1 MAPAPAPWQTGG
13 MRRLRALGFVLVLI
27 PLGGWEPL
35 WQNDADVD
43 AGNRA
48 YAEGRYDDAL
58 AAYQRARDNG
68 VDSAGLAYD
77 EGTATMAKGDQL
89 ADITARDKVLE
100 EAWTQLGKA
109 THAKDKSLAARAH
122 YNRGNIRMKQKK
134 LDEAVDAYK
143 DALRADPTLESA
155 RQNLELAL
163 RQREKQRQQQQQ
175 QQGKQQGQGQGQQQ
189 QPQQGQG
196 QGQQQQP
203 QQGQGQPQ
211 PQQGQ
216 GQGQPQQQP
225 QQGQGQGQPQP
236 PGQQPPGQQP
246 PGQQGQQPQGQGQP
260 PRRMPQAQWPQD
272 DTEGDTPDLPQ
283 DQKLDQLEN
292 MSRQLRRSRVRDGSD
307 PSGAQ
312 PTQAW

>member
-1 MAPAPAPWQTGG
+1 MAPPPGPWQTGL
-13 MRRLRALGFVLVLI
+13 MRRLRALWFALALI

-58 AAYQRARDNG
+58 AAYRRARDNG

-77 EGTATMAKGDQL
+77 EGTATMAKGDQV
-89 ADITARDKVLE
+89 ADAAGKEALYD
-100 EAWTQLGKA
+100 EAWQQLGKA
-109 THAKDKSLAARAH
+109 THGKDKSLAARAH

-134 LDEAVDAYK
+134 LDEAIDAYK

-155 RQNLELAL
+155 RSNLELAL
-163 RQREKQRQQQQQ
+163 RQREKQRQQQQ
-175 QQGKQQGQGQGQQQ
+175 GQGQGQQ

-196 QGQQQQP
+196 Q
-203 QQGQGQPQ
+203 QPQ

-216 GQGQPQQQP
+216 GQGQGQGQPQPP

-236 PGQQPPGQQP
+236 QQPPQGQGQGQPQQPPQPQQGQGQPGQQPPQPGQGQQP
-246 PGQQGQQPQGQGQP
+246 P
-260 PRRMPQAQWPQD
+260 PRQMPQAQWPQD

-283 DQKLDQLEN
+283 GQKLDQLEN
-292 MSRQLRRSRVRDGSD
+292 MSRQLRRSRVRDGGD

-312 PTQAW
+312 PAQDW

>member
-1 MAPAPAPWQTGG
+1 MAAPPRPWQTDG
-13 MRRLRALGFVLVLI
+13 MRRLRALWFALVLI

-58 AAYQRARDNG
+58 AAYQRARDSG
-68 VDSAGLAYD
+68 VDTAGLAYD
-77 EGTATMAKGDQL
+77 EGTATMAKGEQL
-89 ADITARDKVLE
+89 PDIAARDKVLE

-109 THAKDKSLAARAH
+109 TGAKDKSVAARAH
-122 YNRGNIRMKQKK
+122 YNRGNIRMQQKK
-134 LDEAVDAYK
+134 LDDAVEEYK

-175 QQGKQQGQGQGQQQ
+175 GQGQPQQGQGQQQ

-203 QQGQGQPQ
+203 QQGQGQGQPQ
-211 PQQGQ
+211 QGQGQGQGQPQQQPPQQGQ
-216 GQGQPQQQP
+216 GQGQPQQQQQP
-225 QQGQGQGQPQP
+225 QGQGQGQP
-236 PGQQPPGQQP
+236 
-246 PGQQGQQPQGQGQP
+246 P
-260 PRRMPQAQWPQD
+260 PRQMPQAQWPQD

-283 DQKLDQLEN
+283 GEKLQQLERG
-292 MSRQLRRSRVRDGSD
+292 SRQLRRSRVKDGGD
-307 PSGAQ
+307 PSGAA
-312 PTQAW
+312 PTQDW